1 MKRQLIAMIPGLVWN
16 KIRYGRYCDIFLTHA
31 SPRHIHDKEDQC
43 HKGFDCFNWFI
54 KKFSPGL
61 MIHGHIHLYDLQAT
75 RCTISENTTVINA
88 YSHIVIEFEPNLKKG
103 ANFGADVSILA
114 DR

>member
-1 MKRQLIAMIPGLVWN
+1 
-16 KIRYGRYCDIFLTHA
+16 
-31 SPRHIHDKEDQC
+31 
-43 HKGFDCFNWFI
+43 
-54 KKFSPGL
+54 